1 MVVPHIFKQRKI
13 ARMSTEDFYIDDE
26 RNNKNREYVKKQEA
40 ARGLTDEERAKF
52 WGLPKGC
59 RMRENAKII
68 APENLICGEY
78 VWIGEGAVLDASGGL
93 EIGSHTS
100 IGLNVMIWSHTS
112 FLTNLTMNNEPGSD
126 LIARAKT
133 TIGSGCFIAGPS
145 VIYHGITMG
154 DKTVVLPM
162 SVINKNLPGNCIAG
176 GSPARVIK
184 TIDDKFI
191 EEQIQKFKEEGQIK

>member
-1 MVVPHIFKQRKI
+1 MIDLFSESMRNKDLRSYVLKQFI
-13 ARMSTEDFYIDDE
+13 SGVM
-26 RNNKNREYVKKQEA
+26 
-40 ARGLTDEERAKF
+40 TDEERAKL

-68 APENLICGEY
+68 SPENFKCGEH

-100 IGLNVMIWSHTS
+100 IGLNVMVWSHTS
-112 FLTNLTMNNEPGSD
+112 FLANLMMSNENKSP

-133 TIGSGCFIAGPS
+133 TIGKGCFIAGPS
-145 VIYHGITMG
+145 VIYHGVTLG

-162 SVINKNLPGNCIAG
+162 SVINKDTPGNCIVG
-176 GSPARVIK
+176 GSPARLIK
-184 TIDDKFI
+184 KIDEKYI
-191 EEQIQKFKEEGQIK
+191 EEQIQKFRDAGQL